1 MSDLDFSKKT
11 EEPIFEDEIEIKK
24 PDGRLGKI
32 IAFPEKKEQQEYTKV
47 IELKKEFYDSVEK
60 RDPRLKNMRDNLETH
75 EKNVDQFGDELIK
88 AHPGLSSKDRT
99 ITKIAIKLHD
109 IGKMDSL
116 LFENYNEWL
125 LKHHKRGSDR
135 AGEMLEKLKGQKIN
149 GVEVNE
155 KMIIKVKEAI
165 DRHMNH
171 PYLILMNKGERF
183 PEAEDDIDRTV
194 SDADMVSNVG
204 FKNITFRFNEK
215 DMNEDQEAAKKKGIT
230 ILEANFENVMEGV
243 KVLDEYVYSDQAK
256 EKVGELIEKS
266 EEIFQYFKK
275 NDIFRKVQAEF
286 SDQQGNFSI
295 EAMQAKFG
303 KEYFC
308 LIKKRFNEEIAKA
321 GSELGIDKKVFNNFK
336 I

>member
-1 MSDLDFSKKT
+1 
-11 EEPIFEDEIEIKK
+11 
-24 PDGRLGKI
+24 
-32 IAFPEKKEQQEYTKV
+32 
-47 IELKKEFYDSVEK
+47 
-60 RDPRLKNMRDNLETH
+60 MRDNLETH